1 MTPLNWQ
8 RAVLKIGSSLIAPER
23 DGLSDRYLKTIGQ
36 FVAACHA
43 SNRELVIV
51 SSGAVAAGRAL
62 LPQAGD
68 RSRQTLV
75 RKQALAAVGQAQLM
89 QTWASALQS
98 PVAQLLLTADDLQD
112 RHRFVNARN
121 TLRELLSLGCL
132 PIINENDSVATDE
145 LKVGD
150 NDNLAAHVA
159 ALVDADLLI
168 IGSDIEGLYD
178 KNPRSFADAKKIAVV
193 DRIDATILAM
203 AGGSGSN
210 VGTGGMITKLQAA
223 ERATARGIA
232 TLIGDARSPAL
243 FDNLLANRCSGT
255 LFRPCIEPLRA
266 RKHWLQHTLITRG
279 QVHIDA
285 GAWLALRERG
295 ASLLPSG
302 ICKVSGDFEQGDA
315 VEIVI
320 QQQNSDLCLGKGISQ
335 YDASVMARICGL
347 RSDDILNLLG
357 DSSQDCAIHR
367 DDMVLYSIQ
376 FDREPCDQEQRDREQ
391 QR

>member
-1 MTPLNWQ
+1 MTDLHWQ
-8 RAVLKIGSSLIAPER
+8 RAVLKIGSSLIAPDR
-23 DGLSDRYLKTIGQ
+23 DGLSDRYLKPI
-36 FVAACHA
+36 AAFIA
-43 SNRELVIV
+43 AAQADGRELVVV

-89 QTWASALQS
+89 QCWASHLQT

-168 IGSDIEGLYD
+168 IGSDIDGLYD
-178 KNPRSFADAKKIAVV
+178 QNPRTVTTAKKIAVV
-193 DRIDATILAM
+193 EHIDASILAM
-203 AGGSGSN
+203 AGGSGSA

-223 ERATARGIA
+223 QRATSRGIA
-232 TLIGDARSPAL
+232 TAIGDARSPA
-243 FDNLLANRCSGT
+243 FFAALLRNHCSGT
-255 LFRPCIEPLRA
+255 LFLAHGEPLRA
-266 RKHWLQHTLITRG
+266 RKHWLQHTLSSRG
-279 QVHIDA
+279 QLQIDA
-285 GAWLALRERG
+285 GAWQALRDRG

-302 ICKVSGDFEQGDA
+302 IRTVSGDFQQGDA
-315 VEIVI
+315 VDIALYQEDGVRLI
-320 QQQNSDLCLGKGISQ
+320 GKGISQ
-335 YDASVMARICGL
+335 YDATVLASIRGL
-347 RSDDILNLLG
+347 RSEEISKKIGNAG
-357 DSSQDCAIHR
+357 QDCAVHR
-367 DDMVLYSIQ
+367 DDLVLYAQ
-376 FDREPCDQEQRDREQ
+376 ATEQEARL
-391 QR
+391 

>member
-1 MTPLNWQ
+1 MTDLRWQ
-8 RAVLKIGSSLIAPER
+8 RAVLKIGSSLIAPDR
-23 DGLSDRYLKTIGQ
+23 DGLSDRYLKAI
-36 FVAACHA
+36 AAFITA
-43 SNRELVIV
+43 ANRSGRELVVV

-89 QTWASALQS
+89 QCWASQLQM

-168 IGSDIEGLYD
+168 IGSDIDGLYD
-178 KNPRSFADAKKIAVV
+178 QNPRTTPNAKKIAVV
-193 DRIDATILAM
+193 ERIDATVLAM
-203 AGGSGSN
+203 AGGSGSA

-223 ERATARGIA
+223 ERATSRGIA
-232 TLIGDARSPAL
+232 TVIGDARNPDFLTS
-243 FDNLLANRCSGT
+243 LLADDCQGDFDCQGT
-255 LFRPCIEPLRA
+255 LFRAHGEPLRA
-266 RKHWLQHTLITRG
+266 RKHWLQHTLTSRG
-279 QVHIDA
+279 QLQIDA
-285 GAWLALRERG
+285 GAWQALRERG

-302 ICKVSGDFEQGDA
+302 IRQVSGDFQQGDA
-315 VEIVI
+315 VDITLYQDDGVR
-320 QQQNSDLCLGKGISQ
+320 LLGKGISQ
-335 YDASVMARICGL
+335 YDAGVLTGIRGM
-347 RSDDILNLLG
+347 RSDEITQKLG
-357 DSSQDCAIHR
+357 NTGQDCAIHR
-367 DDMVLYSIQ
+367 DDLVLYLSPI
-376 FDREPCDQEQRDREQ
+376 EQESSL
-391 QR
+391 